1 MSKPENA
8 TTILRRC
15 AALALEAYREG
26 RLLGVDTN
34 WTIGSRAK
42 LVAHELAS
50 RGQQSCITTAA
61 VADAVSW
68 LIGLTEYQRYI
79 AVETG
84 NTSRIGRHGIATRDR
99 ASYEELVMTGMS
111 WHFDSERSL
120 TSRPFLELDEPV
132 DPAQYTGALDRT
144 GNTHELL
151 GEVLAELTPGP
162 VVAATT
168 DLQVV
173 DADGSLV
180 VPPEFADIAPVDRR
194 LSSAQYS
201 LLWATRRES
210 THGLSVGK
218 GTRWNELTVSI
229 LELDGLIRVDRLT
242 DTEGSR
248 AFKGRAFAFPTKTG
262 LEVLRVS
269 A

>member
-26 RLLGVDTN
+26 RLLGIETN
-34 WTIGSRAK
+34 WTIESRAK

-50 RGQQSCITTAA
+50 RGQQSCITTTA
-61 VADAVSW
+61 VADAVTW

-84 NTSRIGRHGIATRDR
+84 NTSRIGRHGIATRDC
-99 ASYEELVMTGMS
+99 ASYDELIKTGMS
-111 WHFDSERSL
+111 WHFDSERL
-120 TSRPFLELDEPV
+120 FTSKAFLGLDEPV
-132 DPAQYTGALDRT
+132 DPAQYAGVLDRT

-151 GEVLAELTPGP
+151 GEVLTELTPGP
-162 VVAATT
+162 IVAATT
-168 DLQVV
+168 GLQVV

-180 VPPEFADIAPVDRR
+180 VPPEFADIAPVDRS
-194 LSSAQYS
+194 LSSVQFA
-201 LLWATRRES
+201 LLWAVRREA

-229 LELDGLIRVDRLT
+229 LELDGLITVDRLN

-248 AFKGRAFAFPTKTG
+248 AFKGRAFARPTKAG
-262 LEVLRVS
+262 LDMLRVS